1 MLVGSL
7 FVFWVFFLFIFYA
20 KRIDHHVNMA
30 VNQAF
35 NESGTTGSVTYC
47 RVGHRFQ
54 FLILIPVSNDSQ
66 FQFF

>member
-47 RVGHRFQ
+47 SSWAS
-54 FLILIPVSNDSQ
+54 ILIPHFDSR
-66 FQFF
+66 F